1 MYFLVPNSSVNPKPS
16 TVPPNF
22 VYCISF
28 FTVNRPPYTVHRF
41 LKLFY
46 LYRPPYTVH
55 RFLKLF
61 YLYRLLEKNHETCFN
76 LIDTVKK

>member
-46 LYRPPYTVH
+46 LYR
-55 RFLKLF
+55 
-61 YLYRLLEKNHETCFN
+61 LLEKNHETCFN